1 MSIKAKIETAIRQA
15 ENRRVE
21 ELRKFTA
28 AEKSAVLMYEEL
40 AELVGT
46 VPHYA
51 PERTGRSIRLR
62 RSDGALG
69 TIDFADADKA
79 TVAFSYPTVE
89 TDAAPVTGT
98 VDEAERLVAKFITE
112 KHEG

>member
-1 MSIKAKIETAIRQA
+1 MVAPDLRAL
-15 ENRRVE
+15 
-21 ELRKFTA
+21 EL
-28 AEKSAVLMYEEL
+28 
-40 AELVGT
+40 
-46 VPHYA
+46 P
-51 PERTGRSIRLR
+51 LR